1 MKQFLII
8 LVLIVCSSKALFA
21 ETFLDDM
28 DRSVEVKAQPSRIVS
43 LAPHITEILFDLGL
57 GKKIVGVTQYSD
69 YPEEAKN
76 KERVGSYVKLNLEKI
91 ISLSPDLVLATADGN
106 PKAVVDRLTDIGI
119 PVYVVNAKKIGDIYG
134 NVRSIGKVTGK
145 SKEANAIARK
155 LEKRINAAVG
165 KVKGLVRPRVF
176 IQLGY
181 SPLYTAGKNTFV
193 DDLITLAGGLNIA
206 GNEKIRYPV
215 YSMEAL
221 LKREPEVVFS
231 VLMGSEVDIKTDSF
245 WKRWSTLPA
254 VRDGRIYYVDPD
266 IVNRPSPR
274 IAEGLEFMARKL
286 HPEAFE
292 DSEKKGD
299 K

>member
-1 MKQFLII
+1 MKRCLILLI
-8 LVLIVCSSKALFA
+8 LIVCSGKTLFA
-21 ETFLDDM
+21 ETFSDDM
-28 DRSVEVKAQPSRIVS
+28 GRRVEIRAHPLRIVS
-43 LAPHITEILFDLGL
+43 LAPHITEILFDLDL
-57 GKKIVGVTQYSD
+57 GKRIVGVTQYSN

-76 KERVGSYVKLNLEKI
+76 KERVGSYVKLNIEKI
-91 ISLSPDLVLATADGN
+91 LSLSPDLVLATADGN
-106 PKAVVDRLTDIGI
+106 PKEVVDRLSSIGI
-119 PVYVVNAKKIGDIYG
+119 PVYVVNAKEVGDIYG
-134 NVRSIGKVTGK
+134 NIRSIGRVTGK
-145 SKEANAIARK
+145 TKEADVIAGN
-155 LEKRINAAVG
+155 LEKRITAVTD
-165 KVKGLVRPRVF
+165 KLKNLAKPRVF

-181 SPLYTAGKNTFV
+181 SPLYTAGKNTFI

-215 YSMEAL
+215 YSTEAL

-286 HPEAFE
+286 HPEAFGA
-292 DSEKKGD
+292 SEKKED

>member
-1 MKQFLII
+1 MRQSLI
-8 LVLIVCSSKALFA
+8 LLFLIVCFSKPLFA

-28 DRSVEVKAQPSRIVS
+28 GRPVEVKAQPSRIVS

-91 ISLSPDLVLATADGN
+91 VSLSPDLVLATADGN

-119 PVYVVNAKKIGDIYG
+119 PVYVVNAKKIVDIYG
-134 NVRSIGKVTGK
+134 NIRSIGEVTGK
-145 SKEANAIARK
+145 SKEAHAIAEK
-155 LEKRINAAVG
+155 LEKRIIAAVD

-193 DDLITLAGGLNIA
+193 DDLISLAGGLNIA
-206 GNEKIRYPV
+206 GEEKIRYPV
-215 YSMEAL
+215 YSTESL
-221 LKREPEVVFS
+221 LKREPQVIFS

-245 WKRWSTLPA
+245 WKRWNTLPA

-274 IAEGLEFMARKL
+274 IADGLELMARKL

-292 DSEKKGD
+292 DSKRKGD